1 MSSSEQAISHPPITC
16 WHFKQTIV
24 TLCSDPYKEE
34 IMGKKVAVLVRD
46 RQGEALRMSVGVTL
60 MDDTIDVYVLDKK
73 VESNDDNDLNL
84 ETIKDMGMKIASNT
98 KENSGMDYLP
108 TEELA
113 QKLLEY
119 DHIVPY

>member
-1 MSSSEQAISHPPITC
+1 
-16 WHFKQTIV
+16 
-24 TLCSDPYKEE
+24 
-34 IMGKKVAVLVRD
+34 MGKKVAVLVRD
-46 RQGEALRMSVGVTL
+46 RQSEALRMSVGITL
-60 MDDTIDVYVLDKK
+60 MDDTIDVYVLDRK

-84 ETIKDMGMKIASNT
+84 ETIKDMGMKLATNT
-98 KENSGMDYLP
+98 KENEGMDYIS

>member
-1 MSSSEQAISHPPITC
+1 
-16 WHFKQTIV
+16 
-24 TLCSDPYKEE
+24 
-34 IMGKKVAVLVRD
+34 MGKKVAVLVRN

-84 ETIKDMGMKIASNT
+84 ETIKDMGMKLATNT
-98 KENSGMDYLP
+98 KENVNMDFMS
-108 TEELA
+108 TEEIA
-113 QKLLEY
+113 KKLLEY